1 MNFNNF
7 VLCNIFSLEKNLK
20 VLDLCNKTYPLLT
33 KNKYI
38 QESISLCDQLTRNFQ
53 YLFTFSFLF

>member
-33 KNKYI
+33 KY
-38 QESISLCDQLTRNFQ
+38 RNP
-53 YLFTFSFLF
+53 LVSAID